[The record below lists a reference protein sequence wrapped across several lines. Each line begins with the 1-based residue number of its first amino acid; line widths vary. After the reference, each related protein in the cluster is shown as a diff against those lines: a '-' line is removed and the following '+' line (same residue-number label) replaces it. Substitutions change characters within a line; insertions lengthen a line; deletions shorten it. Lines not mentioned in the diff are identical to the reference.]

1 MLLRLHTIPCMLEGL
16 KATLPGA
23 PVRASAPGWCSGG
36 SGSIPGAG
44 ASMGL
49 EHPWGW
55 SILGA
60 GASLGL
66 EHPWGWSILGAGA
79 SLGLE
84 HPWGWS
90 ILGAGASLGLQH
102 PWGWSILG
110 AGASLGLEYPWGW
123 SIPGGGS
130 SHPGAPAPSQ
140 QQPAQNWALLLG
152 CRCDSAVVNLC
163 LPLAGRRW
171 LLSALG
177 FPIYFFFSVIF
188 CHPAWLWLRADELP
202 AAGRDGPGQVATC
215 SPGMASA
222 HGTHKPQMK

>member
-23 PVRASAPGWCSGG
+23 PVRASAPGWCSSG

-44 ASMGL
+44 ASM
-49 EHPWGW
+49 
-55 SILGA
+55 
-60 GASLGL
+60 
-66 EHPWGWSILGAGA
+66 
-79 SLGLE
+79 GLE

-188 CHPAWLWLRADELP
+188 CHPAWLWL
-202 AAGRDGPGQVATC
+202 
-215 SPGMASA
+215 
-222 HGTHKPQMK
+222 